1 MTNAEHIVIRG
12 ITPGKPIRS
21 KHRYTPEQAE
31 EIREIT
37 LQIYQSVW
45 DEVDPGNRKVVA
57 TAIVG
62 QESDA

>member
-1 MTNAEHIVIRG
+1 MT
-12 ITPGKPIRS
+12 
-21 KHRYTPEQAE
+21 TPEQAE

-57 TAIVG
+57 TAVVG
-62 QESDA
+62 QESVA